1 MAQSNPATE
10 VTHFWVAQPGFVK
23 TSQSCLALDQSYCSV
38 KIQLLFNPSMVQKKT
53 YEYGF
58 GVKND
63 PNIRYQLYLQKIQEV
78 SWKYHYVSL
87 C

>member
-1 MAQSNPATE
+1 
-10 VTHFWVAQPGFVK
+10 
-23 TSQSCLALDQSYCSV
+23 
-38 KIQLLFNPSMVQKKT
+38 VQKKT

-78 SWKYHYVSL
+78 SWKYHYLSL